1 MDKLFEQLINDGY
14 DIDTIQGAL
23 DAFKGKLQKKRINE
37 ARLYL
42 GEALLEYACVLGLIS
57 PEEAMNYDLDKFTE
71 DIKALEPMFFNFLT
85 PSTEKKIVFEQAK
98 PVTAVKEDLCTSD
111 DNQILTDWLAS
122 L

>member
-37 ARLYL
+37 ARRYL
-42 GEALLEYACVLGLIS
+42 GEAVLEYACVLGLIS
-57 PEEAMNYDLDKFTE
+57 PEEAMNYDLDKFTS
-71 DIKALEPMFFNFLT
+71 DIKALEPMFFGLLT
-85 PSTEKKIVFEQAK
+85 PSTEKVVIK
-98 PVTAVKEDLCTSD
+98 PVKEEEIALLD
-111 DNQILTDWLAS
+111 DKKILDDWLAS

>member
-23 DAFKGKLQKKRINE
+23 DAFKEKHQKKRIKE
-37 ARLYL
+37 ARRYL
-42 GEALLEYACVLGLIS
+42 GEAVLEYACALKLIS
-57 PEEAMNYDLDKFTE
+57 PEEAMHYDLDKFNQ
-71 DIKALEPMFFNFLT
+71 DLRALEPTFLKLFT
-85 PSTEKKIVFEQAK
+85 PPTGKVVFE
-98 PVTAVKEDLCTSD
+98 PVATAKEDVRTPD